1 MAKARKI
8 KGLDRNAPVIENAT
22 RIIAVR
28 LDELYQF
35 APYVEDPENIEEIH
49 NLRIATKRLRYTLEM
64 FRFAFP
70 KGLKAL
76 IDEVKAIQSAIGDM
90 RDADIMI
97 ETVQGLLAGRAAARA
112 ERLMDIATAAER
124 GTLAQRKQ
132 RIGEALAAPTVLRDD
147 VAYYTLI
154 AHKSDVSRQSYQEFL
169 AAWRAMEATDFYG
182 RLRRFVGIDPPE
194 PEVAPIDAGEDI
206 VTDEQVRSD
215 ELPEALV
222 DVEPGE

>member
-49 NLRIATKRLRYTLEM
+49 NLRIAAKRLRYTLEM

>member
-8 KGLDRNAPVIENAT
+8 KGLDRNAPVIENAA

-28 LDELYQF
+28 LDEMYQF

-49 NLRIATKRLRYTLEM
+49 NLRIAAKRLRYTLEM